1 MSPLMFGYL
10 AFAIIGL
17 TGVSLTRKNPV
28 HAVMLMIVMFFH
40 LAVLY
45 LGLGAEFLAA
55 VQVIVYAGA
64 IMVLFLFVVM
74 VLDIREETEG
84 ERFSGSWPF
93 GIALASGIFLLV
105 IFLTGKVTPGQQG
118 VFTAQ
123 MITSETNTKAMGLL
137 LYTQYIFPFELAS
150 LILLVAVVGAI
161 VLAKK
166 KLR

>member
-1 MSPLMFGYL
+1 MSPILFGYL
-10 AFAIIGL
+10 AFAIVGL
-17 TGVSLTRKNPV
+17 TGFALTRKNPV
-28 HAVMLMIVMFFH
+28 HAVLLMILMFFH

-55 VQVIVYAGA
+55 VQIIVYAGA
-64 IMVLFLFVVM
+64 ILVLFLFVVM

-93 GIALASGIFLLV
+93 GIALASGLFLLL
-105 IFLTGKVTPGQQG
+105 IIMTGNVVPGQQG
-118 VFTAQ
+118 TFTAQ
-123 MITSETNTKAMGLL
+123 AIASQTNTKALGVL
-137 LYTQYIFPFELAS
+137 LYTRYIFPFELAS

>member
-1 MSPLMFGYL
+1 MNPLVFGYL
-10 AFAIIGL
+10 AFAMVAL
-17 TGVSLTRKNPV
+17 TVLALTIKNPV

-55 VQVIVYAGA
+55 VQIIVYSGA

-74 VLDIREETEG
+74 VLNIKEETEG

-93 GIALASGIFLLV
+93 GIALASGIFLLLV
-105 IFLTGKVTPGQQG
+105 LIIGKVTPGQQG
-118 VFTAQ
+118 AYTPQV
-123 MITSETNTKAMGLL
+123 ITSQTDTKVLGML

-150 LILLVAVVGAI
+150 LILLVAIAGAI

>member
-1 MSPLMFGYL
+1 MNPYLFGYL
-10 AFAIIGL
+10 AAAVL
-17 TGVSLTRKNPV
+17 ALSALSLTRKNPV
-28 HAVMLMIVMFFH
+28 HAVLLMIVMFFH

-55 VQVIVYAGA
+55 VQIIVYAGA
-64 IMVLFLFVVM
+64 ILVLFLFVIM
-74 VLDIREETEG
+74 VLNIKEEMEG
-84 ERFSGSWPF
+84 ERFSGGWTF
-93 GIALASGIFLLV
+93 GIALASGLFLLMV
-105 IFLTGKVTPGQQG
+105 LITGNVVPGQQG
-118 VFTAQ
+118 VYTPEVIAAQ
-123 MITSETNTKAMGLL
+123 TDTKLIGTL

>member
-1 MSPLMFGYL
+1 MNPYLFGYL
-10 AFAIIGL
+10 AAAIIGL
-17 TGVSLTRKNPV
+17 SAVALTRKNPV
-28 HAVMLMIVMFFH
+28 HAVLLMIVMFFH

-55 VQVIVYAGA
+55 VQIIVYAGA

-74 VLDIREETEG
+74 VLNIKEEIES
-84 ERFSGSWPF
+84 ERFTGGWPL
-93 GIALASGIFLLV
+93 GVSLAAGLFLLL
-105 IFLTGKVTPGQQG
+105 IILTGKVLPGQQG
-118 VFTAQ
+118 VYTAQ
-123 MITSETNTKAMGLL
+123 VIASQTDTKALGVL